1 VITALVIANVVLAL
15 LVLIELGALS
25 ELFKQVQQIR
35 SHLRLDDLPVAFPLQ
50 QTGLLASSSGLPV
63 EIDAEGSAVVL
74 FLSPNC
80 ITCRQLGLSLMSGP
94 SSLTD
99 HLWVLI
105 EPVFDHSAE
114 EFVSQYEIRERF
126 MIDINHSVADS
137 LGVDTTPLALII
149 ENGRV
154 KTAMTVPSP
163 RQLGKILKE
172 GSLVQL
178 KPA

>member
-1 VITALVIANVVLAL
+1 
-15 LVLIELGALS
+15 
-25 ELFKQVQQIR
+25 
-35 SHLRLDDLPVAFPLQ
+35 
-50 QTGLLASSSGLPV
+50 
-63 EIDAEGSAVVL
+63 
-74 FLSPNC
+74 
-80 ITCRQLGLSLMSGP
+80 
-94 SSLTD
+94 
-99 HLWVLI
+99 
-105 EPVFDHSAE
+105 
-114 EFVSQYEIRERF
+114 